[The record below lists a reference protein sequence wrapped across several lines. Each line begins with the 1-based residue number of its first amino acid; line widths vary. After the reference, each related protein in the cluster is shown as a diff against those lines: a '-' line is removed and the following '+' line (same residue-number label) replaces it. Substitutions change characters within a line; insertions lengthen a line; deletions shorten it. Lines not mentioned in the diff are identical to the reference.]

1 MYKILCLNKIS
12 PVGTKRLGE
21 AYTFSPEMENPDGI
35 LVRSASMHER
45 ELEENLLAI
54 ARAGAGVNN
63 IPLAKCTEQGI
74 VVFNTPGANANAVK
88 ELVLAALFLT
98 SRKVIPAIDWV
109 KTLKGQG
116 DQVEKLI
123 EKGKGAF
130 AGPEIQGKTLGVVGL
145 GAIGILVAN
154 AACQLGMEVYGYDP
168 FLSVD
173 SAWHLSSAVH
183 RSLSL
188 EEIYAQ
194 CDYITLHLPQTSE
207 TKNMI
212 NGETL
217 GKMKDGVRL
226 LNFARGGLV
235 DTDALLAA
243 LAQGK
248 VAAYA
253 TDFPA
258 DAMIG
263 VENIVAIPHLGAST
277 PESEDNC
284 ARMAVDQLKDYLENG
299 NILNSV
305 NLPSVSMA
313 REPGTRRVCLIHKNV
328 PNTIA
333 MLAAAC
339 GEAGINIENMQS
351 KSRGEYAYTI
361 LDVSG
366 ELTKDAVDSLRQ
378 MEPMIKAR
386 VIV

>member
-1 MYKILCLNKIS
+1 MYKVLCLNKIS
-12 PVGTKRLGE
+12 PIGTKRLGE

-35 LVRSASMHER
+35 LVRSASMHEM
-45 ELEENLLAI
+45 ELGENLLAI

-63 IPLAKCTEQGI
+63 IPVDKCLEQGI

-88 ELVLAALFLT
+88 ELVLVALFLT
-98 SRKVIPAIDWV
+98 SRKIVPAMDWV

-123 EKGKGAF
+123 EKGKGQF
-130 AGPEIQGKTLGVVGL
+130 AGPEIQGKALGVVGL

-154 AACQLGMEVYGYDP
+154 AATQLGMEVYGYDP
-168 FLSVD
+168 FLSVEH
-173 SAWHLSSAVH
+173 AWHLSSAVH

-188 EEIYAQ
+188 DEIYSK
-194 CDYITLHLPQTSE
+194 CDYVTLHLPL
-207 TKNMI
+207 TKENKGMI
-212 NGETL
+212 GVDSL
-217 GKMKDGVRL
+217 QKMKDGVRI

-235 DTDALLAA
+235 DSPALLDALAS
-243 LAQGK
+243 GK

-253 TDFPA
+253 TDFP
-258 DAMIG
+258 DDNMIG
-263 VENIVAIPHLGAST
+263 VENILAIPHLGAST

-284 ARMAVDQLKDYLENG
+284 AVMAVDQLKDYLENG

-305 NLPSVSMA
+305 NLPNLSMA
-313 REPGTRRVCLIHKNV
+313 RDSGTTRLCLIHKNV

-333 MLAAAC
+333 MFAAAC
-339 GEAGINIENMQS
+339 GEAGMNIENMQS

-366 ELTKDAVDSLRQ
+366 DVTPAAADTLRALD
-378 MEPMIKAR
+378 PIVKVR
-386 VIV
+386 VLP